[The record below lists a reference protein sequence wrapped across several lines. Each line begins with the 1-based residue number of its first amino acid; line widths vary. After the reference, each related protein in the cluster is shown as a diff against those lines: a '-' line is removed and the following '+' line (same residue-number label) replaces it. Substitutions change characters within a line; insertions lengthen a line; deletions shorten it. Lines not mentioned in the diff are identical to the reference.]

1 MVRLQKFLSE
11 CGVASRRGA
20 EKLITEG
27 VVTVNGQKVTEL
39 GTKVDPKSDQ
49 VAIKGKPVRPAE
61 KGILL
66 LNKPKNVITTL
77 HDPEGRRTIADYLTK
92 KDASYFPI
100 GRLDRDST
108 GLVILTN
115 DGELADRLMH
125 PRYECRRVYE
135 LEVEGRVPDKIL
147 EKLEEGVSI
156 EGTKVRFKIDFFK
169 PLPATSS
176 LKVSIFEGR
185 NRIIRRLMEQVGY
198 PVKKLKRLAHGPIN
212 LGSLKRGEV
221 ERLSRKEYL
230 RIRAE
235 VFKEE
240 V

>member
-20 EKLITEG
+20 EKLIVEG
-27 VVTVNGQKVTEL
+27 LVTVNGHRVTEL
-39 GTKVDPKSDQ
+39 GTKVDPENDH
-49 VAIKGKPVRPAE
+49 VEIKGKPVRPAE

-77 HDPEGRRTIADYLTK
+77 HDPEGRRTIADYMTK
-92 KDASYFPI
+92 KDASYFPV

-147 EKLEEGVSI
+147 EKLEQGVSI
-156 EGTKVRFKIDFFK
+156 EGVKVRLKVDSFKA
-169 PLPATSS
+169 LPDSS
-176 LKVSIFEGR
+176 ALKVSIFEGR
-185 NRIIRRLMEQVGY
+185 NRIIRRLMERVGY
-198 PVKKLKRLAHGPIN
+198 PVKKLKRIAHGPIN
-212 LGSLKRGEV
+212 LGTIKRGEV

-230 RIRAE
+230 KIRAE
-235 VFKEE
+235 VFKDN
-240 V
+240 